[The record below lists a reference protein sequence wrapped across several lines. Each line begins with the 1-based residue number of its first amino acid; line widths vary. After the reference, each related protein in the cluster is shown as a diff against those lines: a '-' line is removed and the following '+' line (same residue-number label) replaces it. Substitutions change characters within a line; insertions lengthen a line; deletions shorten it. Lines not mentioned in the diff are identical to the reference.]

1 MESVNYDLSQVRS
14 IIGGF
19 HFKKDRYHDLVFYN
33 SNENLSKLFSG
44 IDLKDK
50 EILSVLASSDQLFYF
65 YDNGAKLVDTFDKN
79 KLTFYYFYLRKW
91 FIQYKNKYYITNV
104 NRRSLLKLL
113 SSIKASTED
122 EEKALYFW
130 KSMIDTYD
138 IKSIFDLFIF
148 DENIKK
154 NTIRNCKRIK
164 EKLEENKLTFYNV
177 DISKRFR
184 LNKKYDVIYKSNIS
198 DYVCNSREVLETYR
212 DNFDSLLKDDGIIIS
227 SNLTHDYDYSNEFGV
242 FSEKFNY
249 RLLNNSIGYVY
260 TRR

>member
-1 MESVNYDLSQVRS
+1 M
-14 IIGGF
+14 
-19 HFKKDRYHDLVFYN
+19 
-33 SNENLSKLFSG
+33 
-44 IDLKDK
+44 
-50 EILSVLASSDQLFYF
+50 
-65 YDNGAKLVDTFDKN
+65 
-79 KLTFYYFYLRKW
+79 
-91 FIQYKNKYYITNV
+91 
-104 NRRSLLKLL
+104 KLL

-130 KSMIDTYD
+130 KRMIDSYN
-138 IKSIFDLFIF
+138 IKSIFNLFII

-212 DNFDSLLKDDGIIIS
+212 DNLDSLLTDDGIIIS

-249 RLLNNSIGYVY
+249 RLLNNSVGYVY